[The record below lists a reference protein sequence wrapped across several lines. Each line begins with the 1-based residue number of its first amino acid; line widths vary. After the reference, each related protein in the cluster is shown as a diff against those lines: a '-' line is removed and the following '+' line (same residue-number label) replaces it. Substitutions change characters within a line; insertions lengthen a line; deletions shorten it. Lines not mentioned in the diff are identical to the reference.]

1 LTALLL
7 DTIAEGGELLVV
19 LAEDKFDDSALIDE
33 GSIFADLIVDE
44 DVLFECLATGDDS
57 VIVFVDFAVFLLS
70 LAYAFD
76 ELADFVL

>member
-7 DTIAEGGELLVV
+7 DTIAEGGELLIV
-19 LAEDKFDDSALIDE
+19 LAEDKFDYSALIDE
-33 GSIFADLIVDE
+33 GSMFADLIVDE

-57 VIVFVDFAVFLLS
+57 VIVFVYFSVFLLALTNS
-70 LAYAFD
+70 FD